1 MAGLHFLDYLVVGA
15 YFAIII
21 VLGKIASKGV
31 HSGESFFLAG
41 RKLGKVYQF
50 FLNFGNGTSASDSV
64 STSSVIY
71 QQGASGVWV
80 SLQMIFLN
88 PYYWF
93 MYPWFRRVRL
103 TTTADL
109 FEDRLGSRRLALFYA
124 TFQIVMAV
132 AVTMGFSNLVS
143 FKIASAL
150 VTKPEATWTVPER
163 TAVQEYR
170 ALNDLETRPDHAA
183 LAPADQERRAI
194 LRERYARG
202 ELKSYISALNPWM
215 FYAFYTVA
223 IGFYIIMGGMASTAL
238 TEVFQGVLIV
248 VFSAI
253 LIPAGLSA
261 IGGWHQLGA
270 KVAPEM
276 FELFATGGTAEF
288 TGWTIVAVLL
298 ATLLQ
303 THAGVGNMGLAG
315 SARNEFAAR
324 FGAAAGN
331 YGKRF
336 MTVLWAFCGLIAI
349 AMFSGPHRL
358 ADPDLVW
365 GAMSRQLLGPGLV
378 GLMFAGVLAANMSTI
393 AAQAMFVSAL
403 FARNLFGV
411 VRPHASEA
419 AIVRAGRWTIVVV
432 LILGVLVATQLNS
445 VYTVLQFAMTI
456 NVPFGAAILLMFIWR
471 RVTAG
476 AVWTAVIGAALL
488 NIFLPLALQKVPA
501 IATHPTFVARVSD
514 GSGRP
519 LPVYFESV
527 QRMNPNDLG
536 SALEGHGRF
545 HTELALLKVVG
556 IDPAH
561 LAAGGRLAGRFF
573 VDALLPLFLV
583 VVASFVT
590 RRPDQRRVD
599 LFFGKMKTP
608 VGATPAIDLAE
619 IEATRHAPHRFDKAK
634 LFPSSTW
641 EFTKWNRTD
650 AVGFAL
656 CCAVTFAIV
665 GLLWGLLRLAAL

>member
-1 MAGLHFLDYLVVGA
+1 MAGLHFLDYAVVGA
-15 YFAIII
+15 YFVVIL

-31 HSGESFFLAG
+31 DSGESFFLAG

-71 QQGASGVWV
+71 QQGASGVWI

-103 TTTADL
+103 TTTAEL

-150 VTKPEATWTVPER
+150 VTKSEAAWSPRER
-163 TAVQEYR
+163 TAVTEYR
-170 ALNDLETRPDHAA
+170 ELNQLETQTDGAA
-183 LAPADQERRAI
+183 LTPESQQRRAV

-202 ELKSYISALNPWM
+202 ELKNYVSALEPWS
-215 FYAFYTVA
+215 FYALYTIAVG
-223 IGFYIIMGGMASTAL
+223 IYIIMGGMASTAL

-253 LIPAGLSA
+253 LIPAGLAA
-261 IGGWHQLGA
+261 IGGWEQLGA
-270 KVAPEM
+270 KVAPDM
-276 FELFATGGTAEF
+276 FLLFARGGAAEF

-349 AMFSGPHRL
+349 ALFSGTNRL

-365 GAMSRQLLGPGLV
+365 GAMSRLLLGPGLV

-403 FARNLFGV
+403 FARNLYCV
-411 VRPHASEA
+411 ARPHATEA
-419 AIVRAGRWTIVVV
+419 QIVRAGRWTIAVV
-432 LILGVLVATQLNS
+432 LALGVIVATQLSN

-456 NVPFGAAILLMFIWR
+456 NVPFGAAVLLMFIWR
-471 RVTAG
+471 RVTAT
-476 AVWTAVIGAALL
+476 AVWTAVIGSALL
-488 NIFLPLALQKVPA
+488 NILLPLAPQNIPA
-501 IATHPTFVARVSD
+501 LAGHPAFVARAVD
-514 GSGRP
+514 VVGRP
-519 LPVYFESV
+519 APVYFESV
-527 QRMNPNDLG
+527 IHTDPEDLSSPLMG
-536 SALEGHGRF
+536 RGRF
-545 HTELALLKVVG
+545 HTELVLLKGLG
-556 IDPAH
+556 IDPVRLGAS
-561 LAAGGRLAGRFF
+561 GRLAGRFF
-573 VDALLPLFLV
+573 VDALLPVFLIV
-583 VVASFVT
+583 VTSLLS
-590 RRPDQRRVD
+590 RRPADERVD
-599 LFFGKMKTP
+599 QFFGKMKTP
-608 VGATPAIDLAE
+608 VGATPELDRLE
-619 IEATRHAPHRFDKAK
+619 MEATRKAPHRFDQVK
-634 LFPSSTW
+634 LFPHSSW

-650 AVGFAL
+650 TIGFLL
-656 CCAVTFAIV
+656 CCGVTFAII
-665 GLLWGLLRLAAL
+665 GFLWLVLHLAAP